1 MYGAPRADRKP
12 GERYQNDLVTSSRPK
27 QNAILEWPEI
37 ITNVHGQAKIEEPT
51 LFLR

>member
-1 MYGAPRADRKP
+1 MVVRERQGGPESAPEGPSIVNGD
-12 GERYQNDLVTSSRPK
+12 E

-37 ITNVHGQAKIEEPT
+37 ITDVHGQAKIEEPT